1 MGTSIQITVPISMG
15 KPWSISE
22 KTGQLS
28 YVRIAKTD
36 DSATVIFEAANHYAL
51 VRTRVD
57 NAIRSHRVP
66 RFNIGI
72 PAKLLRAMKPYKSSF
87 KGAPW
92 RYSINLHPDQPGDN
106 FALVSF
112 GDGMSVRGY
121 LGNPPRLP
129 SFEGLVPDIAK
140 IDEWEPS
147 ATPRRATDD
156 ERLVSTVGA
165 MTRISREVQ
174 IYLPGGL
181 DQPMVLR
188 KFREGVG
195 SRSTAVIMPTLGSW

>member
-22 KTGQLS
+22 KTGELS

-36 DSATVIFEAANHYAL
+36 DSATVIFEAANRFAL

-57 NAIRSHRVP
+57 NALLHPRG

-72 PAKLLRAMKPYKSSF
+72 PAKLLKAMKPYRASF

-92 RYSINLHPDQPGDN
+92 RYSIDLRPDQPGDN
-106 FALVSF
+106 YALVSF
-112 GDGMSVRGY
+112 GDGMSVRGD
-121 LGNPPRLP
+121 LGRPPRLP
-129 SFEGLVPDIAK
+129 GFDGLIPDIE
-140 IDEWEPS
+140 DFDQWEPS
-147 ATPRRATDD
+147 ATPRRAVDD
-156 ERLVSTVGA
+156 DRLVSTIGA
-165 MTRISREVQ
+165 MTRVSRGVQ
-174 IYLPGGL
+174 IYMPSGV
-181 DQPMVLR
+181 DSPIVLR